1 MEFLMQSI
9 IIDILTFL
17 SPQQTSK
24 NKNQMKLVLFS
35 EIVLIYTTLYIDIY
49 LIYKKVMN
57 KHDNAGGEWG
67 AGHKQE
73 KCAE

>member
-1 MEFLMQSI
+1 
-9 IIDILTFL
+9 
-17 SPQQTSK
+17 
-24 NKNQMKLVLFS
+24 MKLVLFS
-35 EIVLIYTTLYIDIY
+35 EIVLIYTTLYVDIY
-49 LIYKKVMN
+49 LVYKKVMN